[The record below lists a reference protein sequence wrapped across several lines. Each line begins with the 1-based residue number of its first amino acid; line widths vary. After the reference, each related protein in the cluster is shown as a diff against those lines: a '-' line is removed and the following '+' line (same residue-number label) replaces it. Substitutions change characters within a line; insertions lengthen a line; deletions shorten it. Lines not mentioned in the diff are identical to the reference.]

1 MRTIRRFLVGTV
13 TLALLL
19 GPTAIVTA
27 QDETSPL
34 LLGTAKG
41 INHGDMDNP
50 LGCAEGWTG
59 VTSAVGESSLLGATS
74 VEFQNCYAPE
84 DTLTNAYDGVITF
97 TGEAGDELS
106 GTLSG
111 NCIPDWVTDVG
122 DEWACMMVVEVTGG
136 AGAFDG
142 ASGEI
147 HLIGSIINVGV
158 AEDGSF
164 RVHPASIV
172 YEGVI
177 DA

>member
-1 MRTIRRFLVGTV
+1 MRTIRRFLVSTV
-13 TLALLL
+13 TLALVL
-19 GPTAIVTA
+19 GPTAIATA
-27 QDETSPL
+27 QEKPQQL

-41 INHGDMDNP
+41 INHGNMDNP
-50 LGCAEGWTG
+50 LGSAEGWTG
-59 VTSAVGESSLLGATS
+59 VTSAVGESSLLGVTN
-74 VEFQNCYAPE
+74 VEFQNCYSPE
-84 DTLTNAYDGVITF
+84 DTLTNAYDGIMTLM
-97 TGEAGDELS
+97 GEAGDELS

-122 DEWACMMVVEVTGG
+122 DEWACTMVVEVTGG
-136 AGAFDG
+136 AGAFEG

-147 HLIGSIINVGV
+147 HLIGSIINAGV

-164 RVHPASIV
+164 RVHPASMV